1 MDVQRLRVLREL
13 ADRGSVTAVAA
24 ALSFTPS
31 AISQQ
36 LRALAAEVGV
46 ALTEPAGRGLR
57 LTDAGRAL
65 VREAEGV
72 LTALARA
79 EAAVEGLRST
89 PRGQVRMAMF
99 PSAARMLLA
108 GLLRRVAELPDVDL
122 RCRDVD
128 MTPADVPTL
137 AADYDVV
144 VTHRDERTDPVPPER
159 FTVVPLLR
167 EPLDVVLPPRHPLAR
182 RRRLRLEELADEP
195 WISVDIGWPVDDV
208 LRAVAVQTG
217 TRPRIVQRINDFSV
231 TEELVAA
238 GVGIALLPRY
248 STDDRGGRRLA
259 RRPVVGVRAARLIEG
274 VLRTSSAQRPA
285 VRAVLDALRTEAAL
299 QVGARSSRRA
309 PGPDSSRQA

>member
-1 MDVQRLRVLREL
+1 VDVQRLRVLREL

-46 ALTEPAGRGLR
+46 PLTEPAGRGLR
-57 LTDAGRAL
+57 LTDAGWAL

-72 LTALARA
+72 LAALARA
-79 EAAVEGLRST
+79 EAAVEGLRSV

-99 PSAARMLLA
+99 PSGARLLLA
-108 GLLRRVAELPDVDL
+108 GVLGRVARLPEIDL

-128 MTPADVPTL
+128 MTPAEVPVL

-144 VTHRDERTDPVPPER
+144 VTHRDERTTPVAAER

-167 EPLDVVLPPRHPLAR
+167 EPLDVVLPPGHPLAR
-182 RRRLRLEELADEP
+182 RRRLHLAELADEP
-195 WISVDIGWPVDDV
+195 WISVDVGWPVDDV
-208 LRAVAVQTG
+208 LRGVAVQTG
-217 TRPRIVQRINDFSV
+217 TSPRVVQRINDFSV

-238 GVGIALLPRY
+238 GIGIALLPRY

-259 RRPVVGVRAARLIEG
+259 RRPVAGVRAARLVEA

-285 VRAVLDALRTEAAL
+285 VRVVLDALRAEAAA
-299 QVGARSSRRA
+299 QVSSRA
-309 PGPDSSRQA
+309 

>member
-36 LRALAAEVGV
+36 LRALAADVGV

-57 LTDAGRAL
+57 LTDAGWAL

-79 EAAVEGLRST
+79 EAAVDGLRSV

-99 PSAARMLLA
+99 PSGARMLLV
-108 GLLRRVAELPDVDL
+108 GLLRRTAELPEVDL

-128 MTPADVPTL
+128 MSPSDVRAL
-137 AADYDVV
+137 AADHDVV
-144 VTHRDERTDPVPPER
+144 VTHRDERTAPPER
-159 FTVVPLLR
+159 LTVVPLFR
-167 EPLDVVLPPRHPLAR
+167 EPLDVVLHPAHPLAR

-195 WISVDIGWPVDDV
+195 WISVDVGWPVDDV
-208 LRAVAVQTG
+208 LRVLAVQTG
-217 TRPRIVQRINDFSV
+217 TDPRIVQRINDFTV

-259 RRPVVGVRAARLIEG
+259 RRPLAGVRAARVVEA
-274 VLRTSSAQRPA
+274 VLRASTAERPA
-285 VRAVLDALRTEAAL
+285 VQAVLDALRAEAADR
-299 QVGARSSRRA
+299 VG
-309 PGPDSSRQA
+309 PGA